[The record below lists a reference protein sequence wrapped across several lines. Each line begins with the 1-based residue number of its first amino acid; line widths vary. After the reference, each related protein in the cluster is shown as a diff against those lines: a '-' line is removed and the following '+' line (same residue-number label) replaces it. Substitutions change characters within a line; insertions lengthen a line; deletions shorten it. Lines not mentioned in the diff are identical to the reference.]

1 MAFTADE
8 FEFLKENTS
17 LFLIILDD
25 KGNICRVNKR
35 CEILFSLPTDK
46 IIGESIYT
54 FLLDKDE
61 SDFKET
67 IAQLS
72 ENKKQLKRTFG
83 FATVVSEAI
92 LYIKFDLVYNDNKI
106 YASGIDVTEENEEHN
121 FLKTLSR
128 LTKTGAWHYDPIH
141 DQVYFSDEC
150 YRLHDLEPGTSLS
163 MTEALFY
170 YPEASRERIKNY
182 WDNLIHQGI
191 AYDYTDQIITKK
203 GEQKWI
209 RVIAEAVKHK
219 DKVVF
224 VNGSFA
230 DITERHNY
238 LEKLKYN
245 EETKRLALKGIR
257 SGLFDHHFDRNATY
271 YSSDL
276 KKMLGLPLD
285 KDFISPDLL
294 QELIHPDDLQDSIK
308 RHIKGLKK
316 EGNSYLNHYRIKD
329 KDGEYKYYE
338 VHGYRKKDKN
348 NRTTRMIGNLIDIH
362 QKKINERTIA
372 ENQSRLLAMVNNGFA
387 YTVLL
392 NTVGEIL
399 MADENSINI
408 IKRDFNVDPT
418 LTVSR
423 FIDVM
428 PLNFKN
434 TFAHEFNEALKGE
447 TVKKEIERITHKGS
461 IQWLESKYTPIKDLE
476 NNINSILVS
485 FHDITE
491 QKSAELAIKQAHIK
505 EQELSS
511 LKSNILSNFSHEIRT
526 PLNGIITISNLL
538 LLGEENPNDRKKLA
552 TYLDESKER
561 LLATINNLSHYS
573 EIETIQKNLN
583 YIEADI
589 NYTVETSYR
598 EYRHFANSKNL
609 DYILELDESCP
620 SAVIDVDIFH
630 TAINNIIHN
639 AIKYTKKGKV
649 IVNVKAKKRS
659 IRISIKDS
667 GIGIGKDSLRKI
679 FDPFVQESIGL
690 SRKYEGTGIGL
701 SLSKRYIEILG
712 GKIKVISKLEKG
724 TKFIITIPKKI

>member
-316 EGNSYLNHYRIKD
+316 EGNYYLNHYRIKD